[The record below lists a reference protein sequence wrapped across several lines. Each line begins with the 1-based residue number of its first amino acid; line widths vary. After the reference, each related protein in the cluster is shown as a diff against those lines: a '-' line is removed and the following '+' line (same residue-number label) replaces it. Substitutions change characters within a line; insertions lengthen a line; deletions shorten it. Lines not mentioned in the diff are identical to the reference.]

1 MKELLD
7 MVRRTVREEL
17 ALRRGPQLATVTAL
31 TAHESDDDTANYEAD
46 VRLKHDGLEIPQVP
60 IAVSHVGVA
69 VPPRVGDLV
78 LVEFLDHDIQQP
90 LITGRFYH
98 DQERAPLFKQDDVL
112 FEHRLPD
119 GTFNHLRFAAD
130 GSIFLQRDVKK
141 REDNSD
147 FLAGM
152 RIDPEGLIE
161 FKTSDD
167 VVVTLDQTN
176 GKIAVLCKDK
186 PIDITCKTLT
196 VDADMQVK
204 KNLTVDGNGTI
215 KGDGTIKGSGTI
227 EGTGKI
233 SKVTISGTDITGG

>member
-1 MKELLD
+1 

-31 TAHESDDDTANYEAD
+31 TAHGSEDDTANYEAD
-46 VRLKHDGLEIPQVP
+46 VRLKHDGLEIAQVP

-98 DQERAPLFKQDDVL
+98 DKERAPLFKQDDVL

-119 GTFNHLRFAAD
+119 GTFNHLRFASD

-147 FLAGM
+147 FVAGM
-152 RIDPEGLIE
+152 RIDPKGLIE

-167 VVVTLDQTN
+167 VVVTLDQQN
-176 GKIAVLCKDK
+176 GKISVLCKDK
-186 PIDITCKTLT
+186 PMDITCGKLT

-204 KNLTVDGNGTI
+204 KNLTIDKNLTVD
-215 KGDGTIKGSGTI
+215 GDGTIKG
-227 EGTGKI
+227 TGKI
-233 SKVTISGTDITGG
+233 SSVTISGTDITGGA